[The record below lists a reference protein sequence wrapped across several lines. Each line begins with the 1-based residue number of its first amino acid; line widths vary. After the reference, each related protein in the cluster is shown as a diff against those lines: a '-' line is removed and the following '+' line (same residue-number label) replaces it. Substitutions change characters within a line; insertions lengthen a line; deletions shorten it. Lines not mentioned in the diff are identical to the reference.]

1 MSGWRFANRGIR
13 LGVEAAGD
21 PFFFD
26 LDSRSLVGAGE
37 GDDNTSLSSG
47 CDGQSS
53 ERESS
58 HACPMVAVIRDDAE
72 WRCRAA
78 IEMSWKMSCR
88 DDDNYLAG

>member
-1 MSGWRFANRGIR
+1 VFLSFRTLVLLSAEDWVTSGWRFENRGIR

-21 PFFFD
+21 PFFLD

-37 GDDNTSLSSG
+37 GEDKTSLSSG

-58 HACPMVAVIRDDAE
+58 HACPMVAVFRDD
-72 WRCRAA
+72 
-78 IEMSWKMSCR
+78 
-88 DDDNYLAG
+88 G